1 MIATGAR
8 SLLHLSRLF
17 VSRAGLL
24 FILITALLLPGCSM
38 DNERKPVPVM
48 EIHLLDADDGY
59 TLNGQ
64 PMSLPQIKR
73 ELLETAQQNRREK
86 SGDCRA
92 LVRLFLPPGVDY
104 TRVTQLQEYCVS
116 IGLDQIEKDY

>member
-8 SLLHLSRLF
+8 SLLHLARLF

-38 DNERKPVPVM
+38 DNER
-48 EIHLLDADDGY
+48 
-59 TLNGQ
+59 Q